1 VALSD
6 QSTYRNQLLAT
17 LSPASLAALSPHL
30 RPIELLNRAVLQRPN
45 EPIASVLFPVS
56 GYVSML
62 AALEDGDAVEVGLVG
77 REGMVGIPLAL
88 AADRSPLEALVQ
100 AEGRALQLDAG
111 VFLARMDEDPSLRGL
126 VLRYVM
132 AFNTQITMTAACN
145 GRHHIEQRLA
155 RWLLMVQDRVECDEF
170 PMTHEFMSM
179 MLGVRRAG
187 VTIAAGVLQKAGFIS
202 YERGR
207 VRIADRTGLEAAACE
222 CHGIVRREFARLL
235 GISSRG

>member
-1 VALSD
+1 
-6 QSTYRNQLLAT
+6 
-17 LSPASLAALSPHL
+17 
-30 RPIELLNRAVLQRPN
+30 
-45 EPIASVLFPVS
+45 
-56 GYVSML
+56 ML